1 MFFLSD
7 SNSVCISNAGGQNIV
22 TRVCS
27 RNGESISITN
37 GTIYQNVNMT
47 NTRKRSH
54 DQMDPQEELS
64 MPSGNK
70 TIRMDGNGMFIQ
82 NGAKTVRMDANGM
95 TIQNGNKVTR
105 MNGNGMFTVN
115 GTNLVQMNGSGMLIQ
130 NGNSVIRM
138 DGRGIHTERLD
149 RTYHKAKR
157 TRAQGSGNT
166 VQIQEVENDDDRSD
180 EEVKHEKEA
189 DIINAVTALG
199 FDENEAKDLLKSGC
213 YKSAEQLADALF
225 EKEERLKQEH
235 QQRQGG
241 LNDGSQG
248 VESSGGTTSYAET
261 SGNGYAAVKNFC
273 SSPGGGSVSSTVM
286 EGAGTSA
293 EYQKLVEEIQALKE
307 ERQCKVCMEREA
319 CITFVPCGHFVA
331 CEKCCSGLKF
341 CPICLST
348 FETTIKT
355 FIPKE

>member
-1 MFFLSD
+1 MEFTGPYFRFMG
-7 SNSVCISNAGGQNIV
+7 AG
-22 TRVCS
+22 
-27 RNGESISITN
+27 NGA
-37 GTIYQNVNMT
+37 IYQNVNMT

-54 DQMDPQEELS
+54 DQMDPQEEIS

-105 MNGNGMFTVN
+105 MNGNGM
-115 GTNLVQMNGSGMLIQ
+115 LIQ
-130 NGNSVIRM
+130 NGSSVIRM
-138 DGRGIHTERLD
+138 DGHGIRTERLD
-149 RTYHKAKR
+149 RTCHKAKR
-157 TRAQGSGNT
+157 TGAQGSCNK
-166 VQIQEVENDDDRSD
+166 VQIQEVENDNDTSD
-180 EEVKHEKEA
+180 EEVKNEKDA

-213 YKSAEQLADALF
+213 YKSAEQLADALL
-225 EKEERLKQEH
+225 EKEECLKQEH

-241 LNDGSQG
+241 LNDGSHE

-273 SSPGGGSVSSTVM
+273 SSPGGGSVSSTVT